1 MQESL
6 QGLCYLN
13 SLRVADIVCMYEL
26 CVFIAR
32 HIYVCVSVCLLYNI
46 HLSFSKQY
54 CPGIQYVH
62 ACMLATPF
70 YICQIVP
77 STNHFFSVV

>member
-1 MQESL
+1 MQECL

-13 SLRVADIVCMYEL
+13 NLRVADIVSTYEL

-32 HIYVCVSVCLLYNI
+32 HTYVCVSVCLLYTI
-46 HLSFSKQY
+46 HLLFFKQY
-54 CPGIQYVH
+54 CLGIQYVH
-62 ACMLATPF
+62 ACMLATPY

-77 STNHFFSVV
+77 STNHFSSVV